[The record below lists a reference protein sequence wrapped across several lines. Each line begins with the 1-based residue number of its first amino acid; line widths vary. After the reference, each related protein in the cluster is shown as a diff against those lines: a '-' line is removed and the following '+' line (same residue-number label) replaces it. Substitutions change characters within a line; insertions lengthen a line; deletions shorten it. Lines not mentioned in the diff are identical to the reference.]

1 MSLLE
6 VSQLTV
12 DVQGIPVVSDVR
24 FAISAGERLGLIGES
39 GSGKTITA
47 LAIMGLL
54 PEGLRARGSVVLDGT
69 ELLSLSERRLSAV
82 RGSRIAMVFQEPMTA
97 LDPLM
102 RVGTQITDAIR
113 IHERVG
119 RRAARDRM
127 LQLMQRVGFSNPR
140 EQSRRFPHQL
150 SGGQR
155 QRIVIA
161 IAIACGPAL
170 ILADEPTTALDVTV
184 QAQVLALLQ
193 DLVQDQGSA
202 LLLISHDLAVVSSV
216 CQRIV
221 VMYGGRVVES
231 ASTPE
236 LLTRPRHPYTQALL
250 HTSRGIGGNGD
261 TPAGHLP
268 TIPGSVPE
276 LGRFPSGCVFRG
288 RCDREQDRCLEAPPT
303 TGSDHLVACWFPLTS
318 PSDPTAAVTT
328 GGVGA

>member
-6 VSQLTV
+6 VSQLRV
-12 DVQGIPVVSDVR
+12 DAREVPVVSEVSLT
-24 FAISAGERLGLIGES
+24 ISAGERVGLIGES
-39 GSGKTITA
+39 GCGKTMAA

-54 PEGLRARGSVVLDGT
+54 PEGLTARGSVLLDGV
-69 ELLSLSERRLSAV
+69 ELVGLPERRLSQL

-113 IHERVG
+113 LHERVS

-127 LQLMQRVGFSNPR
+127 LQLMGRVGFANAA
-140 EQSRRFPHQL
+140 EQARRFPHQL

-193 DLVQDQGSA
+193 DLVRDQGAA

-221 VMYGGRVVES
+221 VMYGGRVVE
-231 ASTPE
+231 AATTAE
-236 LLTRPRHPYTQALL
+236 LLAFPHHPYTDALL
-250 HTSRGIGGNGD
+250 RTSQGIGADAD
-261 TPAGHLP
+261 TVAGQLP
-268 TIPGSVPE
+268 TIPGAVPQ
-276 LGRFPSGCVFRG
+276 LGRFPEGCGFRG
-288 RCDREQDRCLEAPPT
+288 RCPFEQERCRHVPELL
-303 TGSDHLVACWFPLTS
+303 GRDHQVACWFPLHS
-318 PSDPTAAVTT
+318 PTGHPAATPF
-328 GGVGA
+328 GQGNA

>member
-6 VSQLTV
+6 VSHLRV
-12 DVQGIPVVSDVR
+12 DTQGIPVVCEVSFV
-24 FAISAGERLGLIGES
+24 ISAGERVGLIGES
-39 GSGKTITA
+39 GSGKTMTA

-54 PEGLRARGSVVLDGT
+54 PEGLSAAGQVIFDGV
-69 ELLSLSERRLSAV
+69 ELLNLSERRLSAL
-82 RGSRIAMVFQEPMTA
+82 RGNRLAMVFQEPMTA

-113 IHERVG
+113 IHERVS
-119 RRAARDRM
+119 RRAARARM
-127 LQLMQRVGFSNPR
+127 LELMQRVGFTDPA

-231 ASTPE
+231 AATGE
-236 LLTRPRHPYTQALL
+236 LLTRPRHPYTLALL
-250 HTSRGIGGNGD
+250 HTSKGIGAGED

-268 TIPGSVPE
+268 TIPGSVPQ
-276 LGRFPSGCVFRG
+276 LGQFPSGCVFRG
-288 RCDREQDRCLEAPPT
+288 RCDREQDRCQAVPPM
-303 TGSDHLVACWFPLTS
+303 TGSDHRVACWFPVGFPASQGS
-318 PSDPTAAVTT
+318 PLAS
-328 GGVGA
+328 GGPGA

>member
-1 MSLLE
+1 VSLLE
-6 VSQLTV
+6 VTHLRVET
-12 DVQGIPVVSDVR
+12 QGIPVVSEVS
-24 FAISAGERLGLIGES
+24 FAIAAGERVGLIGES
-39 GSGKTITA
+39 GSGKTMVA

-54 PEGLRARGSVVLDGT
+54 PEGLNAAGSVAFDGT
-69 ELLSLSERRLSAV
+69 ELLQLSERRLSAL
-82 RGSRIAMVFQEPMTA
+82 RGNRIAMVFQEPMTA

-113 IHERVG
+113 IHERASRG
-119 RRAARDRM
+119 AARARM
-127 LQLMQRVGFSNPR
+127 LELMRRVGFTNPA

-193 DLVQDQGSA
+193 ELVQDQGSA

-216 CQRIV
+216 CQRMV

-231 ASTPE
+231 ASTAT
-236 LLTRPRHPYTQALL
+236 LLNQPHHPYTAALL
-250 HTSRGIGGNGD
+250 HTSKGIGAGED

-268 TIPGSVPE
+268 TIPGSVPQ
-276 LGRFPSGCVFRG
+276 LGQFPSGCVFRG
-288 RCDREQDRCLEAPPT
+288 RCDREQDRCQEVPPT
-303 TGSDHLVACWFPLTS
+303 TGSDHLVACWFPL
-318 PSDPTAAVTT
+318 
-328 GGVGA
+328 GASSRRSVPVATDGQGA